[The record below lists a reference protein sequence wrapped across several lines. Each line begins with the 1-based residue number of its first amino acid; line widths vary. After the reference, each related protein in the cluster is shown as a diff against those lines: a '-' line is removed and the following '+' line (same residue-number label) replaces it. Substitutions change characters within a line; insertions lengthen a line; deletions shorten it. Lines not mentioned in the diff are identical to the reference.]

1 MNAEKENIYP
11 ANVSK
16 RNSNRKK
23 QGILLMIPMA
33 LSWSKKAISII
44 KKNNIWT
51 LQWFLLSELP
61 AFLQIKKK
69 TWIV

>member
-1 MNAEKENIYP
+1 MKIALNILNAEKENIYP

-33 LSWSKKAISII
+33 LS
-44 KKNNIWT
+44 
-51 LQWFLLSELP
+51 
-61 AFLQIKKK
+61 
-69 TWIV
+69 